1 MQFLKADNE
10 CRSLWVA
17 LPLQTGDVGAGY
29 YTWALFWVTPSKEEK
44 EKKKKKLTCSKSSL
58 EINAWTSPWE
68 V

>member
-44 EKKKKKLTCSKSSL
+44 EKKKKQTNL
-58 EINAWTSPWE
+58 
-68 V
+68 